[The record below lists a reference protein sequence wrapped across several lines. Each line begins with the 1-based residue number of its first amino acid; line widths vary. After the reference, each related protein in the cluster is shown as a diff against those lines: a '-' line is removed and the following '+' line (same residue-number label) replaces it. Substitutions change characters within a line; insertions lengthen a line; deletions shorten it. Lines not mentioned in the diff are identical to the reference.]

1 MIMFSEATRNFIRQ
15 HRFRDVR
22 QLALSAS
29 SKENAG
35 IDLSAAMIQIA
46 GRQSVEKKI
55 PSWFGNDDII
65 YPRHLSLE
73 QCSSELTARY
83 KASIISGEKLVD
95 LTGGFGVDCTFL
107 SGKFESVIYV
117 EKQME
122 LCEIAR
128 HNFRV
133 LNCNRISVRN
143 VDAENF
149 LKTMI
154 PVDFI
159 YLDPARRSRSGRKTV
174 AISDCEP
181 DVSRIKGELLEKS
194 DCVLVKLSPML
205 DISLALQS
213 LPETSEVHIVSV
225 DNECKE
231 LLFLLKKDTV
241 ESPSIICVDLKKNGT
256 TTTFS
261 YRRKDEKAVQIEYTS
276 EMGKYLYEPN
286 ASILKAGAYKS
297 VALEYKLWKLH
308 AGSHLYTHN
317 SYVSGFPGRI
327 FEIEAVTS
335 FNRSELKSVMSNV
348 EQANLSVRNFPMSVE
363 DLRKKLKLRDG
374 GIYYLFATTLA
385 DGKKVLLLCKKIDDP
400 K

>member
-1 MIMFSEATRNFIRQ
+1 MIMFTEATRNFILQ
-15 HRFRDVR
+15 HRFQDVR
-22 QLALSAS
+22 QLALSAKG
-29 SKENAG
+29 KENSG
-35 IDLSAAMIQIA
+35 VDLSAAMIQIA

-65 YPRHLSLE
+65 YPLHLSLE

-83 KASIISGEKLVD
+83 KASIISGKKLVD
-95 LTGGFGVDCTFL
+95 LTGGFGVDCAFL

-122 LCEIAR
+122 LCEIAK

-133 LNCNRISVRN
+133 LNCVHISIRN
-143 VDAENF
+143 IDAENF
-149 LKTMI
+149 LKTMV
-154 PVDFI
+154 PVDCI
-159 YLDPARRSRSGRKTV
+159 YLDPARRSRVGRKTV

-181 DVSRIKGELLEKS
+181 DVSRLKGELFEKS

-241 ESPSIICVDLKKNGT
+241 DSPLIICVDLKKNGT

-261 YRRKDEKAVQIEYTS
+261 YHRKDEKEMQIEYTS
-276 EMGKYLYEPN
+276 EVGKYLYEPN

-297 VALEYKLWKLH
+297 VALKYKLCKFH
-308 AGSHLYTHN
+308 VDSHLYTHD
-317 SYVSGFPGRI
+317 SYISGFPGRV

-348 EQANLSVRNFPMSVE
+348 EQANLSVRNFPMQAE
-363 DLRKKLKLRDG
+363 DLRKRLKLRDG

-385 DGKKVLLLCKKIDDP
+385 GGKKVLLLCKKTGDP